1 MNRQQLIE
9 RFAQEQGISQQ
20 TAKFII
26 EGMFRMMTDTLVKG
40 DRVEIRGF
48 GSFRVKQYDGYTAR
62 KPKTGELIEVK
73 SKKLPV
79 FKVGKDLKKR
89 VDT

>member
-26 EGMFRMMTDTLVKG
+26 EGMFQMMTDTLVKG
-40 DRVEIRGF
+40 DRVEIREF
-48 GSFRVKQYDGYTAR
+48 GSFKVKQYDGYTAR
-62 KPKTGELIEVK
+62 KPKT
-73 SKKLPV
+73 
-79 FKVGKDLKKR
+79 
-89 VDT
+89 T